1 MAKRNFS
8 LMGEIQKKE
17 ATSTSAI
24 DATLSKD
31 ENKEVRAT
39 FIVSLMLLRKLKL
52 IGALE
57 NRKHKEIVNAAL
69 EAYISQWG
77 KAHPSIDLNKMTI

>member
-31 ENKEVRAT
+31 GNKEVRAT
-39 FIVSLMLLRKLKL
+39 FIVSLILLRKLKL

-57 NRKHKEIVNAAL
+57 NRKHKEIVNSAL
-69 EAYISQWG
+69 ATYISQWE
-77 KAHPSIDLNKMTI
+77 KAHPDIDLNKMTI

>member
-17 ATSTSAI
+17 AASAS
-24 DATLSKD
+24 ATDKTFPKD

-39 FIVSLMLLRKLKL
+39 FIVSPKLLRKLKL

-69 EAYISQWG
+69 DAYISQWE
-77 KAHPSIDLNKMTI
+77 KAHPDIDLNKMTI